1 MSRGVVRGIVG
12 IALLAALVGTSAR
25 AEVAS
30 AAQNETRA
38 RAVRATARQ
47 ATSCT
52 ALGDFYWEIG
62 DADGVLASG
71 QVGRRYGAQSEIAV
85 ASASKLVFG
94 AYVLEKI
101 GRAPSPAEVQ
111 ALTLQSGYDS
121 FRPLAC
127 ALAATVQ
134 GCFARGGNST
144 FTPADVGHFY
154 YGGGHDQK
162 LAIDL
167 GLGPLTRDALADEVR
182 RALGV
187 DLALSYATPD
197 LAGGLRSS
205 AATYGRFLRKILR
218 GDLRISRYLA
228 SPAVCTLP
236 GACPGALHSP
246 APVAW
251 HYGLNHWIED
261 DPGGDGAFS
270 SAGAF
275 GFYPWITADVAYYG
289 ILARHSYQRGASL
302 ASALCGG
309 LLRRAWATG
318 RPQLD

>member
-1 MSRGVVRGIVG
+1 MSKAGWMAVAIVG
-12 IALLAALVGTSAR
+12 ILCAPAARGEA
-25 AEVAS
+25 VAS
-30 AAQNETRA
+30 ASSTQQRA
-38 RAVRATARQ
+38 RAVRATAQ
-47 ATSCT
+47 GAASCQ

-62 DADGVLASG
+62 NADGVLASG
-71 QVGRRYGAQSEIAV
+71 QIGRRFNARSEIAV

-111 ALTLQSGYDS
+111 ALTLESGYDS
-121 FRPLAC
+121 FRPLPC

-134 GCFARGGNST
+134 ACFARGNNSA
-144 FTPADVGHFY
+144 FTPEEVGHFY
-154 YGGGHDQK
+154 YGGGHDEK

-167 GLGPLTRDALADEVR
+167 GLGPLTREGLAREVR
-182 RALGV
+182 SVLGD
-187 DLALSYATPD
+187 DLAFSYATPD

-205 AATYGRFLRKILR
+205 PATYGRFLRKILR
-218 GDLRISRYLA
+218 GDLRISSYLA
-228 SPAVCTLP
+228 SPSVCTLP
-236 GACPGALHSP
+236 GSCPGALHSP

-261 DPGGDGAFS
+261 DRGGDGAFS

-275 GFYPWITADVAYYG
+275 GFYPWITADQTLYG
-289 ILARHSYQRGASL
+289 LLARHAYQRDAGI
-302 ASALCGG
+302 ASAGCGQ